1 MAAPSTPPQAPPV
14 NRRRRFRHKVR
25 TPAYASF
32 IGESKG
38 IALDLNA
45 ISDISED
52 GIAIEVSSVQET
64 GRRFDLHLDLAESS
78 DPLYTSGEVIW
89 STSGRCG
96 LRFAD
101 LPVPSLFRLRSW
113 LFLNAMTAVADS
125 QAASDRAQLVPLEE
139 SSPRP
144 NYSDTL
150 AALAAV
156 QREVESLGP
165 DLIAALQLIVSRA
178 QTLVRASGAAIALSG
193 ENHAVMVCRA
203 SSGEDAPPVGAELQI
218 GSGFSGE
225 CVRAGKPLRCDDAE
239 TDDRVDRASCRAL
252 GIRSILAAPVRVV
265 GRVIGLIE
273 VFSPQPNAFSE
284 HDAIVLQRLAD
295 AVLVAVNRAA
305 RAEDLEVQLPSP
317 AAVIPTQGSVLFA
330 SEVTARGNGTSN
342 ANDESHAENLELD
355 AERPAGIHLPQY
367 HLIILLC
374 AAGLIAGVIAGA
386 LGFILAPW
394 IQSTVAPWISAKMEA
409 HQPGPLQTV
418 LASAPTSSPAP
429 GSAAPPGSSAANNSS
444 RSVDTSTLAQLRQL
458 AEQGDPLAQNAL
470 GLRYAQGD
478 GVKLNEEEAAR
489 WFAKAAEQG
498 NIAAQS
504 KLGSLYWVG
513 RGVPASLH
521 DAYFWTVLARAGGDK
536 GSKELAKLIGDHMSR
551 AQSEQIEQDANAWL
565 QQHQASAKPAA
576 GR

>member
-32 IGESKG
+32 IGESQG

-52 GIAIEVSSVQET
+52 GIAIEVNSVQET
-64 GRRFDLHLDLAESS
+64 GHRFDLHLDLAESS
-78 DPLYTSGEVIW
+78 GPVYTSGEVIW

-101 LPVPSLFRLRSW
+101 LPAPSLFRLRSW

-178 QTLVRASGAAIALSG
+178 QTLVRASGAAIALSA

-203 SSGEDAPPVGAELQI
+203 SSGEDAPPVRAELQI

-239 TDDRVDRASCRAL
+239 TDARVDHASCRAL

-273 VFSPQPNAFSE
+273 AFSPQPNAFSE

-305 RAEDLEVQLPSP
+305 RAEDLEIQVPTP
-317 AAVIPTQGSVLFA
+317 AEVIPTQGSVLFV
-330 SEVTARGNGTSN
+330 SDDTLNEN
-342 ANDESHAENLELD
+342 AKDESDAETLKVD

-409 HQPGPLQTV
+409 HRPGQVPTV
-418 LASAPTSSPAP
+418 LASGPAAYP
-429 GSAAPPGSSAANNSS
+429 ASSAANNSS
-444 RSVDTSTLAQLRQL
+444 RSVATSTLAQLRQH

-478 GVKLNEEEAAR
+478 GIKLNEEEAAR
-489 WFAKAAEQG
+489 WFTKAAEQG

-536 GSKELAKLIGDHMSR
+536 GSKELAKLIGDHMTR
-551 AQSEQIEQDANAWL
+551 AQSEQIEQDADAWL
-565 QQHQASAKPAA
+565 QQHQTSAKPAP

>member
-1 MAAPSTPPQAPPV
+1 M
-14 NRRRRFRHKVR
+14 
-25 TPAYASF
+25 
-32 IGESKG
+32 GESKG

-52 GIAIEVSSVQET
+52 GIAIEVNSVLES
-64 GRRFDLHLDLAESS
+64 GCRFDLQLDLAESS
-78 DPLYTSGEVIW
+78 APVYTSGEVIW
-89 STSGRCG
+89 SSSERCG
-96 LRFAD
+96 LRFAE
-101 LPVPSLFRLRSW
+101 LPGSSLFRLRSW

-125 QAASDRAQLVPLEE
+125 QATSDRAQLVPLEE
-139 SSPRP
+139 AAPRP

-156 QREVESLGP
+156 QREVESLGA
-165 DLIAALQLIVSRA
+165 DLVAALQLIVSRA
-178 QTLVRASGAAIALSG
+178 QTLVRASGAAIALSA
-193 ENHAVMVCRA
+193 ENRAVMVCRA
-203 SSGEDAPPVGAELQI
+203 TSGDDAPPVGTELQI

-239 TDDRVDRASCRAL
+239 SDARVDHASCRAL
-252 GIRSILAAPVRVV
+252 GIRSILAAPVRVG

-273 VFSPQPNAFSE
+273 AFSPQPNAFSE
-284 HDAIVLQRLAD
+284 SDAVVLQRLAD

-305 RAEDLEVQLPSP
+305 RAEDLEVQAPAP
-317 AAVIPTQGSVLFA
+317 AAVIPTQGSVLFT
-330 SEVTARGNGTSN
+330 SEVTKGN
-342 ANDESHAENLELD
+342 AKDENSAENLKLD
-355 AERPAGIHLPQY
+355 TERPAGIHLPQY

-374 AAGLIAGVIAGA
+374 AAGLIAGA

-394 IQSTVAPWISAKMEA
+394 IQSSVAPWVRAKMQA
-409 HQPGPLQTV
+409 HQPGPMQTV
-418 LASAPTSSPAP
+418 LASGPA
-429 GSAAPPGSSAANNSS
+429 SAQAWSAANNSS

-478 GVKLNEEEAAR
+478 GVKLDEQEAAR
-489 WFAKAAEQG
+489 WFTKAAEQG
-498 NIAAQS
+498 NVAAQS
-504 KLGSLYWVG
+504 KLGSLYWAG

-536 GSKELAKLIGDHMSR
+536 GSKELAKLIGDHMTR
-551 AQSEQIEQDANAWL
+551 AQSEQIEQDANTWL
-565 QQHQASAKPAA
+565 QQHQISAKPFA

>member
-1 MAAPSTPPQAPPV
+1 MAATTTPPQAVPV

-52 GIAIEVSSVQET
+52 GIAIEVNSVQET

-78 DPLYTSGEVIW
+78 GPVYTSGEVIW
-89 STSGRCG
+89 SSSGRCG
-96 LRFAD
+96 LRFAE
-101 LPVPSLFRLRSW
+101 LPAPSLFRLRSW
-113 LFLNAMTAVADS
+113 LFLNAMTAVADHQS
-125 QAASDRAQLVPLEE
+125 TSDRAQLVPLEE
-139 SSPRP
+139 SAPRP

-165 DLIAALQLIVSRA
+165 DLVAALQLIVSRA
-178 QTLVRASGAAIALSG
+178 QTLVRASGAAIALSA
-193 ENHAVMVCRA
+193 ENRAVMVCRA
-203 SSGEDAPPVGAELQI
+203 SSGDDAPPVGAELQI

-239 TDDRVDRASCRAL
+239 TDARVDHASCRAL
-252 GIRSILAAPVRVV
+252 GIRSILAAPVRVG
-265 GRVIGLIE
+265 GRVVGLIE
-273 VFSPQPNAFSE
+273 AFSPQPNAFSE
-284 HDAIVLQRLAD
+284 SDAVVLQRLAD

-305 RAEDLEVQLPSP
+305 RAEDLEVQVPTP
-317 AAVIPTQGSVLFA
+317 AAVIPTKGSVLFT
-330 SEVTARGNGTSN
+330 SEATPKGN
-342 ANDESHAENLELD
+342 AKDENNAENLKLD
-355 AERPAGIHLPQY
+355 TERPAGIHLPQY

-374 AAGLIAGVIAGA
+374 AAGLIAGVLAGA

-394 IQSTVAPWISAKMEA
+394 IQSTVTPWISAKMQA

-418 LASAPTSSPAP
+418 LASAPTSSPAAV
-429 GSAAPPGSSAANNSS
+429 SAAGPRSTAANNSS

-478 GVKLNEEEAAR
+478 GVKLNEEEAAS

-498 NIAAQS
+498 NVAAQS

-536 GSKELAKLIGDHMSR
+536 GSKELAKLIGDHMTR
-551 AQSEQIEQDANAWL
+551 AQSEQIEQDANTWL
-565 QQHQASAKPAA
+565 QQRQASAKPAP

>member
-1 MAAPSTPPQAPPV
+1 MAATTTPPQAVPV

-52 GIAIEVSSVQET
+52 GVAIEVNSVQET
-64 GRRFDLHLDLAESS
+64 GHRFELHLDLAESS
-78 DPLYTSGEVIW
+78 GPVHTSGEVIW
-89 STSGRCG
+89 SSSVRCG
-96 LRFAD
+96 LRFAE
-101 LPVPSLFRLRSW
+101 LPAPSLFRLRSW
-113 LFLNAMTAVADS
+113 LFLNAMTAVADHQS
-125 QAASDRAQLVPLEE
+125 TTDRAQLVPLEE
-139 SSPRP
+139 SAPRP

-165 DLIAALQLIVSRA
+165 DLVAALQLIVSRA
-178 QTLVRASGAAIALSG
+178 QTLVRASGAAIALSA
-193 ENHAVMVCRA
+193 ENRSVMVCRA
-203 SSGEDAPPVGAELQI
+203 SSGDDAPPVGAELQI

-225 CVRAGKPLRCDDAE
+225 CVRAGKLLRCDDAE
-239 TDDRVDRASCRAL
+239 SDARVDRASCRAL
-252 GIRSILAAPVRVV
+252 GIRSILAAPVHV
-265 GRVIGLIE
+265 GDRVIGLIE
-273 VFSPQPNAFSE
+273 AFSPQPNAFSE
-284 HDAIVLQRLAD
+284 SDAVVLQRLAD

-305 RAEDLEVQLPSP
+305 HAEDLEVQAPAP
-317 AAVIPTQGSVLFA
+317 AAAIPTQGSVLFT
-330 SEVTARGNGTSN
+330 SEPPAKGN
-342 ANDESHAENLELD
+342 AKDENNAENLKLD
-355 AERPAGIHLPQY
+355 TERPAGIHLPQY

-374 AAGLIAGVIAGA
+374 AAGLIAGVLAGA
-386 LGFILAPW
+386 LGFIMAPW
-394 IQSTVAPWISAKMEA
+394 IQSTVAPWVRAKMQA

-418 LASAPTSSPAP
+418 LASAPTSSPAAVPAAGP
-429 GSAAPPGSSAANNSS
+429 GRTAANNSS
-444 RSVDTSTLAQLRQL
+444 SSIDTSTLAQLRQL

-489 WFAKAAEQG
+489 WFTKAAEQG
-498 NIAAQS
+498 DVAAQS

-536 GSKELAKLIGDHMSR
+536 GSKELAKLIGDHMTR
-551 AQSEQIEQDANAWL
+551 AQSEQIEQDANTWL

>member
-1 MAAPSTPPQAPPV
+1 MAATTTPPQAPPV

-52 GIAIEVSSVQET
+52 GIAIEVNSVQET
-64 GRRFDLHLDLAESS
+64 GRRFELHLDLAESS
-78 DPLYTSGEVIW
+78 GPVYTSGEVIW
-89 STSGRCG
+89 SSSGRCG
-96 LRFAD
+96 LRFAE
-101 LPVPSLFRLRSW
+101 LPAPSLFRLRSW
-113 LFLNAMTAVADS
+113 LFLNAMTAAADHM
-125 QAASDRAQLVPLEE
+125 ATSDRAQLVPLEE
-139 SSPRP
+139 AAPRP

-165 DLIAALQLIVSRA
+165 DLVAALQLIVSRA
-178 QTLVRASGAAIALSG
+178 QTLVRASGAAIALSA
-193 ENHAVMVCRA
+193 ENRAVMVCRA
-203 SSGEDAPPVGAELQI
+203 SCGEDAPPVGAELQI

-225 CVRAGKPLRCDDAE
+225 CVRAGKSLRCDDAE
-239 TDDRVDRASCRAL
+239 TDARVDHASCRTL

-273 VFSPQPNAFSE
+273 AFSPQPNAFSE
-284 HDAIVLQRLAD
+284 SDAVVLQRLAD
-295 AVLVAVNRAA
+295 SVLVAVNRAA
-305 RAEDLEVQLPSP
+305 RAEDLEVQVPTP
-317 AAVIPTQGSVLFA
+317 PPVIPTQGSVLFT
-330 SEVTARGNGTSN
+330 SEATAKGNTK
-342 ANDESHAENLELD
+342 DENSAENLKLD
-355 AERPAGIHLPQY
+355 TERPAGIHLPQY

-374 AAGLIAGVIAGA
+374 AAGLIAGVLAGA

-394 IQSTVAPWISAKMEA
+394 IQSTVAPWISAKMQA
-409 HQPGPLQTV
+409 HQPGQVQTV
-418 LASAPTSSPAP
+418 LASAPASGPDSNPAAVP
-429 GSAAPPGSSAANNSS
+429 VSSAANNSS
-444 RSVDTSTLAQLRQL
+444 RSVDTSTLTQLRQL

-478 GVKLNEEEAAR
+478 GVKLDEQEAAR
-489 WFAKAAEQG
+489 WFTKAAEQG
-498 NIAAQS
+498 NVAAQS
-504 KLGSLYWVG
+504 KLGSLYWAG

-536 GSKELAKLIGDHMSR
+536 GSKELAKLIGDHMTRS
-551 AQSEQIEQDANAWL
+551 QSEQIEQDANTWL

>member
-1 MAAPSTPPQAPPV
+1 MAATTTPPQAVPV

-52 GIAIEVSSVQET
+52 GIAIEVNSVQEA

-78 DPLYTSGEVIW
+78 GPVYTSGEVIW
-89 STSGRCG
+89 SSSGRCG
-96 LRFAD
+96 LRFAE
-101 LPVPSLFRLRSW
+101 LPAPSLFRLRSW

-125 QAASDRAQLVPLEE
+125 QATSDRAQLVPLEE

-165 DLIAALQLIVSRA
+165 DLVAALQLIVSRA
-178 QTLVRASGAAIALSG
+178 QTLVRASGAAIALSA
-193 ENHAVMVCRA
+193 ENRSVMVCRA
-203 SSGEDAPPVGAELQI
+203 SSGDDAPPVGAELQI

-239 TDDRVDRASCRAL
+239 TDARVDRASCRAL
-252 GIRSILAAPVRVV
+252 GIRSILAAPVRV
-265 GRVIGLIE
+265 GDRVIGLIE
-273 VFSPQPNAFSE
+273 AFSPQPNAFSE
-284 HDAIVLQRLAD
+284 SDAVVLQRLAD
-295 AVLVAVNRAA
+295 AVLLAVNRAA
-305 RAEDLEVQLPSP
+305 RAEDLEVQVPTP

-330 SEVTARGNGTSN
+330 SEAAKNN
-342 ANDESHAENLELD
+342 AKDENHAENLNRD
-355 AERPAGIHLPQY
+355 TERPAGIHLPRY
-367 HLIILLC
+367 LLIILIC

-386 LGFILAPW
+386 VGFITAPLIQSTLAPW
-394 IQSTVAPWISAKMEA
+394 VRAKMQA
-409 HQPGPLQTV
+409 HQPGQVQTV
-418 LASAPTSSPAP
+418 LASAPGP
-429 GSAAPPGSSAANNSS
+429 GSNPVVVPASSAANTSSNSI
-444 RSVDTSTLAQLRQL
+444 DTSTLAQLQQL

-478 GVKLNEEEAAR
+478 GVKLDEAEAAR

-498 NIAAQS
+498 DVAAQS

-521 DAYFWTVLARAGGDK
+521 DAYFWTILARAGGDK
-536 GSKELAKLIGDHMSR
+536 GSKELAKLIGDHMTR

-565 QQHQASAKPAA
+565 QQHQIPSKPAA

>member
-1 MAAPSTPPQAPPV
+1 MAATTTPPQAVPV

-52 GIAIEVSSVQET
+52 GIAIEVNSVQET
-64 GRRFDLHLDLAESS
+64 GHRFNLHLDLAESS
-78 DPLYTSGEVIW
+78 GPVYTSGEVVW
-89 STSGRCG
+89 STAGRCG
-96 LRFAD
+96 LRFAE
-101 LPVPSLFRLRSW
+101 LPAPSLFRLRSW

-125 QAASDRAQLVPLEE
+125 QATSDRAQLVPLEE
-139 SSPRP
+139 AAPRP

-165 DLIAALQLIVSRA
+165 DLVAALQLIVSRA
-178 QTLVRASGAAIALSG
+178 QTLVRASGAAIALSA
-193 ENHAVMVCRA
+193 ENRAVMVCRA

-239 TDDRVDRASCRAL
+239 TDARVDHASCRAL
-252 GIRSILAAPVRVV
+252 GIRSILASPVRV
-265 GRVIGLIE
+265 GDRVIGLIE
-273 VFSPQPNAFSE
+273 AFSPEPNAFSE
-284 HDAIVLQRLAD
+284 SDTVVLQRLAD
-295 AVLVAVNRAA
+295 AVPVAVNRAA
-305 RAEDLEVQLPSP
+305 RAEDLEVQVPTP

-330 SEVTARGNGTSN
+330 SEVTKDN
-342 ANDESHAENLELD
+342 ALDENSPENLKLD
-355 AERPAGIHLPQY
+355 TERPAGIHLPQY

-374 AAGLIAGVIAGA
+374 AAGLIAGVLAAA

-394 IQSTVAPWISAKMEA
+394 IQSTVAPWVRAKMQA
-409 HQPGPLQTV
+409 NQPGQVQTV
-418 LASAPTSSPAP
+418 LASAPVSSPA
-429 GSAAPPGSSAANNSS
+429 SNAANTSPNSI
-444 RSVDTSTLAQLRQL
+444 DTSTLAQLRQL

-478 GVKLNEEEAAR
+478 GVKLDEEEAAR
-489 WFAKAAEQG
+489 WFTKAAEQG
-498 NIAAQS
+498 DVAAQS

-521 DAYFWTVLARAGGDK
+521 DAYFWTILARAGGDK
-536 GSKELAKLIGDHMSR
+536 GSKELAKLIGDHMTR
-551 AQSEQIEQDANAWL
+551 AQSEQIEQDANTWL
-565 QQHQASAKPAA
+565 QQHQASAKPTP

>member
-1 MAAPSTPPQAPPV
+1 MAATTTPPQAVPV

-52 GIAIEVSSVQET
+52 GIAIEVNSVQET

-78 DPLYTSGEVIW
+78 GPVYTSGEVIW
-89 STSGRCG
+89 SSSGRCG
-96 LRFAD
+96 LRFAE
-101 LPVPSLFRLRSW
+101 LPAPSLFRLRSW
-113 LFLNAMTAVADS
+113 LFLNAMTAVADHQS
-125 QAASDRAQLVPLEE
+125 TSDRAQLVPLEE
-139 SSPRP
+139 AAPRP

-165 DLIAALQLIVSRA
+165 DLVAALQLIVSRA
-178 QTLVRASGAAIALSG
+178 QTLVRASGAAIALSA
-193 ENHAVMVCRA
+193 ENRAVMVCRA

-239 TDDRVDRASCRAL
+239 TDARVDHASCRAL

-273 VFSPQPNAFSE
+273 AFSPQPNAFSE
-284 HDAIVLQRLAD
+284 SDAVVLQRLAD
-295 AVLVAVNRAA
+295 SVLVAVNRAA
-305 RAEDLEVQLPSP
+305 RAEDLEVQVP
-317 AAVIPTQGSVLFA
+317 APPTVIPTQGSVLFA
-330 SEVTARGNGTSN
+330 SEVPKDN
-342 ANDESHAENLELD
+342 AKDENSPENLKLD
-355 AERPAGIHLPQY
+355 TEHPAGIHLPQY

-374 AAGLIAGVIAGA
+374 AAGLIAGVVAGA
-386 LGFILAPW
+386 VGFIMAPW
-394 IQSTVAPWISAKMEA
+394 IQSTLAPWVREKMQA
-409 HQPGPLQTV
+409 HQPGQVQTV
-418 LASAPTSSPAP
+418 LASAPASGPASNP
-429 GSAAPPGSSAANNSS
+429 AAVSMSSAANNSS

-489 WFAKAAEQG
+489 WFTKAAEQG
-498 NIAAQS
+498 DVAAQS

-521 DAYFWTVLARAGGDK
+521 DAYFWTILARAGGDK
-536 GSKELAKLIGDHMSR
+536 GSKELAKLIGDHMTR
-551 AQSEQIEQDANAWL
+551 AQSEQIEQDANTWL
-565 QQHQASAKPAA
+565 QQRQTSAKPAA

>member
-1 MAAPSTPPQAPPV
+1 MAATTTPPQAVPV

-38 IALDLNA
+38 VALDLNA

-52 GIAIEVSSVQET
+52 GIAIEVNSVQEP

-78 DPLYTSGEVIW
+78 GPVYTSGEVIW
-89 STSGRCG
+89 SSSGRCG
-96 LRFAD
+96 LRFAE
-101 LPVPSLFRLRSW
+101 LPGPSLFRLRSW

-125 QAASDRAQLVPLEE
+125 QATSDRAQLVPLEE
-139 SSPRP
+139 AAPRP

-165 DLIAALQLIVSRA
+165 DLVAALQLIVSRA
-178 QTLVRASGAAIALSG
+178 QTLIRASGAAIALSA
-193 ENHAVMVCRA
+193 ENRAVMVCRA
-203 SSGEDAPPVGAELQI
+203 TSGDDAPPVNAELQI

-239 TDDRVDRASCRAL
+239 SDTRVDHASCRAL
-252 GIRSILAAPVRVV
+252 GIRSILAAPVRVG

-273 VFSPQPNAFSE
+273 AFSPQPNAFSE
-284 HDAIVLQRLAD
+284 SDAVVLQRLAD

-305 RAEDLEVQLPSP
+305 RAEDLEVQAPAP
-317 AAVIPTQGSVLFA
+317 AAVIPTQGSVLFI
-330 SEVTARGNGTSN
+330 SEVTKGN
-342 ANDESHAENLELD
+342 AKDENVAENLKLD
-355 AERPAGIHLPQY
+355 SERPAGIHLPQY

-374 AAGLIAGVIAGA
+374 AAGLIAGVVAGSV
-386 LGFILAPW
+386 GFIMAPL
-394 IQSTVAPWISAKMEA
+394 IQSSVAPWVRAKMQA
-409 HQPGPLQTV
+409 HQPGQMQTV
-418 LASAPTSSPAP
+418 LASGPA
-429 GSAAPPGSSAANNSS
+429 SAQAWSAANSSS

-478 GVKLNEEEAAR
+478 GVKLDEQEAAR
-489 WFAKAAEQG
+489 WFTKAAEQG
-498 NIAAQS
+498 SVAAQS
-504 KLGSLYWVG
+504 KLGSLYWAG

-536 GSKELAKLIGDHMSR
+536 GSNELAKLIGDHMTR
-551 AQSEQIEQDANAWL
+551 AQSEQIEQEANTWL
-565 QQHQASAKPAA
+565 QQHQISAKPYP

>member
-1 MAAPSTPPQAPPV
+1 MAATTTPPQAVPV

-52 GIAIEVSSVQET
+52 GIAIEVNSVQEP

-78 DPLYTSGEVIW
+78 GPVYTSGEVIW
-89 STSGRCG
+89 STAGRCG
-96 LRFAD
+96 LRFAE
-101 LPVPSLFRLRSW
+101 LPAPSLFRLRSW

-125 QAASDRAQLVPLEE
+125 QATSDRAQLVPLEE
-139 SSPRP
+139 AAPRP

-156 QREVESLGP
+156 QREVESLGA
-165 DLIAALQLIVSRA
+165 DLVAALQLIVSRA
-178 QTLVRASGAAIALSG
+178 QTLVRASGAAIALSA
-193 ENHAVMVCRA
+193 ENRTVMVCRA
-203 SSGEDAPPVGAELQI
+203 TSGDDAPPVGAELQV

-225 CVRAGKPLRCDDAE
+225 CVRAGKSLRCDDAE
-239 TDDRVDRASCRAL
+239 SDARVDHASCRAL
-252 GIRSILAAPVRVV
+252 GIRSILAAPVRV
-265 GRVIGLIE
+265 GGSRVIGLIE
-273 VFSPQPNAFSE
+273 AFSPQPNAFSE
-284 HDAIVLQRLAD
+284 SDAVVLQRLAD

-305 RAEDLEVQLPSP
+305 RAEDLEVQSPAP
-317 AAVIPTQGSVLFA
+317 AAVIPTQGSVLFT
-330 SEVTARGNGTSN
+330 SEVTKGN
-342 ANDESHAENLELD
+342 AKDESSAENLKLD
-355 AERPAGIHLPQY
+355 AEHPAGIHLPQSL
-367 HLIILLC
+367 LIILIC
-374 AAGLIAGVIAGA
+374 AAGLIAGVVAGFA
-386 LGFILAPW
+386 GFILAPW
-394 IQSTVAPWISAKMEA
+394 IQSSAAPWVRTKMQA
-409 HQPGPLQTV
+409 HQPGQVQTV
-418 LASAPTSSPAP
+418 LASAPAAIPAAVP
-429 GSAAPPGSSAANNSS
+429 VSSAANNSS

-478 GVKLNEEEAAR
+478 GVKLDEREAAR
-489 WFAKAAEQG
+489 WFTQAAEQG
-498 NIAAQS
+498 NVAAQS
-504 KLGSLYWVG
+504 KLGSLYWAG

-536 GSKELAKLIGDHMSR
+536 GSKELAKLIGDHMTR
-551 AQSEQIEQDANAWL
+551 AQSEQIEQDANTWL

>member
-52 GIAIEVSSVQET
+52 GIAIEVNSVQET

-78 DPLYTSGEVIW
+78 GPVYTSGEVIW

-101 LPVPSLFRLRSW
+101 LPAPSLFRLRSW

-165 DLIAALQLIVSRA
+165 DLVAALQLIVSRA
-178 QTLVRASGAAIALSG
+178 QTLVRASGAAIALSA
-193 ENHAVMVCRA
+193 ENPAVMVCRA

-225 CVRAGKPLRCDDAE
+225 CVRAGKSLRCDDAE
-239 TDDRVDRASCRAL
+239 TDDRVDHASCRAL

-273 VFSPQPNAFSE
+273 AFSPQPNAFSE

-305 RAEDLEVQLPSP
+305 RAEDLEVEVPTP
-317 AAVIPTQGSVLFA
+317 AAVIPTQGSVLFV
-330 SEVTARGNGTSN
+330 SEAPPKDDADESN
-342 ANDESHAENLELD
+342 AETLNLD

-409 HQPGPLQTV
+409 HQPGQVPTV
-418 LASAPTSSPAP
+418 LASGPAARPAAGP
-429 GSAAPPGSSAANNSS
+429 GTTATNNSS
-444 RSVDTSTLAQLRQL
+444 RSVDTSTLAQLQQL

-498 NIAAQS
+498 NVAAQS
-504 KLGSLYWVG
+504 KLGSLYWAG

-536 GSKELAKLIGDHMSR
+536 GSKELAKLIGDHMTR
-551 AQSEQIEQDANAWL
+551 AQSEEIEQDANTWL
-565 QQHQASAKPAA
+565 QQHQTSAKPAP

>member
-1 MAAPSTPPQAPPV
+1 MAATNTPPHAVPV

-32 IGESKG
+32 VGESKG

-52 GIAIEVSSVQET
+52 GIAIEVSSVQEP
-64 GRRFDLHLDLAESS
+64 GCRFDLHLDLAESS
-78 DPLYTSGEVIW
+78 GPVYTSGEVIW
-89 STSGRCG
+89 SSSGRCG
-96 LRFAD
+96 LRFAE
-101 LPVPSLFRLRSW
+101 LPGPSLFRLRSW

-156 QREVESLGP
+156 QREVESLGA

-305 RAEDLEVQLPSP
+305 RAEDLEVQVPTP
-317 AAVIPTQGSVLFA
+317 AEVIPTQGGVLFA
-330 SEVTARGNGTSN
+330 SEAPPKDDAKAESN
-342 ANDESHAENLELD
+342 AETLKLD

-394 IQSTVAPWISAKMEA
+394 I
-409 HQPGPLQTV
+409 
-418 LASAPTSSPAP
+418 
-429 GSAAPPGSSAANNSS
+429 
-444 RSVDTSTLAQLRQL
+444 
-458 AEQGDPLAQNAL
+458 
-470 GLRYAQGD
+470 
-478 GVKLNEEEAAR
+478 
-489 WFAKAAEQG
+489 
-498 NIAAQS
+498 
-504 KLGSLYWVG
+504 
-513 RGVPASLH
+513 
-521 DAYFWTVLARAGGDK
+521 
-536 GSKELAKLIGDHMSR
+536 
-551 AQSEQIEQDANAWL
+551 
-565 QQHQASAKPAA
+565 
-576 GR
+576 

>member
-52 GIAIEVSSVQET
+52 GIAIEVNSVQET

-78 DPLYTSGEVIW
+78 GPVYTSGEVIW

-101 LPVPSLFRLRSW
+101 LPAPSLFRLRSW

-165 DLIAALQLIVSRA
+165 DLVAALQLIVSRA
-178 QTLVRASGAAIALSG
+178 QTLVRASGAAIALG
-193 ENHAVMVCRA
+193 AENHAVMVCRA

-225 CVRAGKPLRCDDAE
+225 CVRAGKSLRCDDAE
-239 TDDRVDRASCRAL
+239 TDDRVDHASCRAL

-273 VFSPQPNAFSE
+273 AFSPDPNAFSE

-305 RAEDLEVQLPSP
+305 RAEDLEVQVP
-317 AAVIPTQGSVLFA
+317 APVAVIPTQGSVLFT
-330 SEVTARGNGTSN
+330 SEDTPNGN
-342 ANDESHAENLELD
+342 AKDESHAETLKLD

-409 HQPGPLQTV
+409 HQPGPVPTV
-418 LASAPTSSPAP
+418 LASGP
-429 GSAAPPGSSAANNSS
+429 GADSAARPAAGPGTTATNNSS
-444 RSVDTSTLAQLRQL
+444 RSVDTSTLAQLQQL

-498 NIAAQS
+498 NVAAQS
-504 KLGSLYWVG
+504 KLGSLYWAG

-551 AQSEQIEQDANAWL
+551 AQSEQIEQDANTWL
-565 QQHQASAKPAA
+565 QQHQTSAKPAP

>member
-1 MAAPSTPPQAPPV
+1 MAAPTTPPQAVPV

-32 IGESKG
+32 IGESEG

-52 GIAIEVSSVQET
+52 GIAIEVNSAQET

-78 DPLYTSGEVIW
+78 GPVYTTGEVIW
-89 STSGRCG
+89 SSSGRCG
-96 LRFAD
+96 VRFAE
-101 LPVPSLFRLRSW
+101 LPASSLFRLRSW

-125 QAASDRAQLVPLEE
+125 QAISDRAQLVPLEE
-139 SSPRP
+139 AAPRP

-165 DLIAALQLIVSRA
+165 DLVAALQLIVSRA
-178 QTLVRASGAAIALSG
+178 QTLVRASGAAIALSA
-193 ENHAVMVCRA
+193 ENRAVMVCRA
-203 SSGEDAPPVGAELQI
+203 SSGDDAPPVGAELQI

-239 TDDRVDRASCRAL
+239 SDARVDHASCRAL
-252 GIRSILAAPVRVV
+252 GIRSLLAAPVRV
-265 GRVIGLIE
+265 GDRVIGLIE
-273 VFSPQPNAFSE
+273 AFSPQPNAFSE
-284 HDAIVLQRLAD
+284 HDVVVLQRLAD

-305 RAEDLEVQLPSP
+305 RAEDLEVQAP
-317 AAVIPTQGSVLFA
+317 APAVVIPTQGSVLFT
-330 SEVTARGNGTSN
+330 SEATPKGN
-342 ANDESHAENLELD
+342 AKDENGAENFKLD
-355 AERPAGIHLPQY
+355 TERPAGIHLPQY

-374 AAGLIAGVIAGA
+374 AAGLIAGVLAGA

-394 IQSTVAPWISAKMEA
+394 IQSTVAPWISAKMQA

-418 LASAPTSSPAP
+418 LASAPTSS
-429 GSAAPPGSSAANNSS
+429 AATGPRSTAANNSS
-444 RSVDTSTLAQLRQL
+444 RLVDTSTLAQLQQL

-498 NIAAQS
+498 NVAAQS

-536 GSKELAKLIGDHMSR
+536 GSKELAKLIGDHMTR
-551 AQSEQIEQDANAWL
+551 AQSEQIEQDANTWL
-565 QQHQASAKPAA
+565 QQHQASAKPAP
-576 GR
+576 GH

>member
-52 GIAIEVSSVQET
+52 GIAIEVNSVQET

-78 DPLYTSGEVIW
+78 GPVYTSGEVIW

-101 LPVPSLFRLRSW
+101 LPAPSLFRLRSW

-125 QAASDRAQLVPLEE
+125 QATSDRAQLVSLEE

-156 QREVESLGP
+156 QREVEALGP
-165 DLIAALQLIVSRA
+165 DLVAALQLIVSRA
-178 QTLVRASGAAIALSG
+178 QTLVRASGAAIALSA
-193 ENHAVMVCRA
+193 ENRAVMVCRA

-225 CVRAGKPLRCDDAE
+225 CVRAGKSLRCDDAE
-239 TDDRVDRASCRAL
+239 SDARVDHASCRAL

-265 GRVIGLIE
+265 DRVIGLIE
-273 VFSPQPNAFSE
+273 AFSPRPNAFSE
-284 HDAIVLQRLAD
+284 SDGVVLQRLAD

-305 RAEDLEVQLPSP
+305 QAEDLEVQAP
-317 AAVIPTQGSVLFA
+317 APVTPIPTQGSVLFA
-330 SEVTARGNGTSN
+330 SEDSAQAVARNRDN
-342 ANDESHAENLELD
+342 ADTEKPD
-355 AERPAGIHLPQY
+355 TERPAGIHLPGY
-367 HLIILLC
+367 LLIVLIC

-386 LGFILAPW
+386 LGFIMAPL
-394 IQSTVAPWISAKMEA
+394 IRSTVAPWVRAKVQA
-409 HQPGPLQTV
+409 HQPAPVPTV
-418 LASAPTSSPAP
+418 LASAP
-429 GSAAPPGSSAANNSS
+429 AANAAKTFSTT
-444 RSVDTSTLAQLRQL
+444 VDTATLAQLRQL

-478 GVKLNEEEAAR
+478 GVKLDEEEAAR
-489 WFAKAAEQG
+489 WFARAAEQG
-498 NIAAQS
+498 NVAAQS

-536 GSKELAKLIGDHMSR
+536 GSKELAKLIGDHMTR
-551 AQSEQIEQDANAWL
+551 AQSEQIEQDANTWL
-565 QQHQASAKPAA
+565 QQHQASAKPAP

>member
-1 MAAPSTPPQAPPV
+1 MAATTTPPQAVPV

-52 GIAIEVSSVQET
+52 GIAIEVNSVQET
-64 GRRFDLHLDLAESS
+64 GRRFELHLDLAESS
-78 DPLYTSGEVIW
+78 GPVYTSGEVIW
-89 STSGRCG
+89 SSSGRCG
-96 LRFAD
+96 LRFAE
-101 LPVPSLFRLRSW
+101 LPAPSLFRLRSW

-125 QAASDRAQLVPLEE
+125 QATSDRAQLVPLEE
-139 SSPRP
+139 AAPRP

-165 DLIAALQLIVSRA
+165 DLVAALQLIVSRA
-178 QTLVRASGAAIALSG
+178 QTLVRASGAAIALSA
-193 ENHAVMVCRA
+193 ENRAVMVCRA
-203 SSGEDAPPVGAELQI
+203 SSGEDAPPVGVELQI

-239 TDDRVDRASCRAL
+239 TDARVDHASCRAL

-273 VFSPQPNAFSE
+273 AFSPQPSTFSE
-284 HDAIVLQRLAD
+284 SDAVVLQRLAD

-305 RAEDLEVQLPSP
+305 RAEDLEVQAPTP
-317 AAVIPTQGSVLFA
+317 PAVIPTQGSVLFA
-330 SEVTARGNGTSN
+330 SEVAKDN
-342 ANDESHAENLELD
+342 AKDENRAENLKLD
-355 AERPAGIHLPQY
+355 TERPAGIHLPQY

-374 AAGLIAGVIAGA
+374 AAGLIAGVLAGA

-394 IQSTVAPWISAKMEA
+394 IQSTVAPWISAKMQA
-409 HQPGPLQTV
+409 HQPGQVQTV
-418 LASAPTSSPAP
+418 LASAPASDPDSNPAAVP
-429 GSAAPPGSSAANNSS
+429 VSSAANNSS

-478 GVKLNEEEAAR
+478 GVKLDEEEAAH
-489 WFAKAAEQG
+489 WFTKAAEQG
-498 NIAAQS
+498 NVAAQS

-521 DAYFWTVLARAGGDK
+521 DAYFWTILARAGGDK
-536 GSKELAKLIGDHMSR
+536 GSKELAKLIGDHMTR
-551 AQSEQIEQDANAWL
+551 AQSEQIEQDANSWL
-565 QQHQASAKPAA
+565 QQHQVSAKPAP

>member
-1 MAAPSTPPQAPPV
+1 MAAPTTPPQAVPV

-52 GIAIEVSSVQET
+52 GIAIEVNSVQEA
-64 GRRFDLHLDLAESS
+64 GRRFELHLDLAESS
-78 DPLYTSGEVIW
+78 GPVYTSGEVIW
-89 STSGRCG
+89 SSSGRCG
-96 LRFAD
+96 LRFAE
-101 LPVPSLFRLRSW
+101 LPAPSLFRLRSW
-113 LFLNAMTAVADS
+113 LFLNAMTAVADHQS
-125 QAASDRAQLVPLEE
+125 TSDRAQLVPLEE

-165 DLIAALQLIVSRA
+165 DLVAALQLIVSRA
-178 QTLVRASGAAIALSG
+178 QTLVRATGAAIALSA
-193 ENHAVMVCRA
+193 ENRAVMVCRA
-203 SSGEDAPPVGAELQI
+203 SSGEDAPPVGTELQI

-225 CVRAGKPLRCDDAE
+225 CVRTGKSLRCDDAE
-239 TDDRVDRASCRAL
+239 ADARVDHASCRAL
-252 GIRSILAAPVRVV
+252 GIRSILAAPVRVGG

-273 VFSPQPNAFSE
+273 AFSPQPNTFSE
-284 HDAIVLQRLAD
+284 SDTVVLQRLAD
-295 AVLVAVNRAA
+295 AVLIAVNRAA
-305 RAEDLEVQLPSP
+305 RAEDLEVQAPAP
-317 AAVIPTQGSVLFA
+317 AAVIPTQGSVLFTPEA
-330 SEVTARGNGTSN
+330 TANGN
-342 ANDESHAENLELD
+342 ANDQDSAESLKLD
-355 AERPAGIHLPQY
+355 TERPAGIHLPQY

-374 AAGLIAGVIAGA
+374 YAGLIAGVIAGA
-386 LGFILAPW
+386 LGFIMAPW
-394 IQSTVAPWISAKMEA
+394 IQSTVAPWVRAKVQA
-409 HQPGPLQTV
+409 HQPGQVQTV
-418 LASAPTSSPAP
+418 LASAPASRPDANT
-429 GSAAPPGSSAANNSS
+429 AAVPVSSAANNSS

-489 WFAKAAEQG
+489 WFTKAAEQG
-498 NIAAQS
+498 DVAAQS

-536 GSKELAKLIGDHMSR
+536 GSKELAKLIGDHMTR
-551 AQSEQIEQDANAWL
+551 AQSEQIEQDANTWL
-565 QQHQASAKPAA
+565 QQHQASGKPAA

>member
-1 MAAPSTPPQAPPV
+1 MAATTTPPQAVPV

-52 GIAIEVSSVQET
+52 GIAIEVNSVQET
-64 GRRFDLHLDLAESS
+64 GRHFELHLDLAESS
-78 DPLYTSGEVIW
+78 GPIYTSGEVIW
-89 STSGRCG
+89 SNTGRTG
-96 LRFAD
+96 LRFAE
-101 LPVPSLFRLRSW
+101 LPAPSLFRLRSW

-125 QAASDRAQLVPLEE
+125 QATSDRAQLVPLEE
-139 SSPRP
+139 AAPRP

-156 QREVESLGP
+156 QREVDSLGP
-165 DLIAALQLIVSRA
+165 DLVAGLQLIVSRA
-178 QTLVRASGAAIALSG
+178 QTLVRASGAAIALSA
-193 ENHAVMVCRA
+193 ENRAVMVCRA

-239 TDDRVDRASCRAL
+239 TDARVDHASCRAL
-252 GIRSILAAPVRVV
+252 GIRSILAAPVRV
-265 GRVIGLIE
+265 GDRVIGLVE
-273 VFSPQPNAFSE
+273 AFSPQPNTFSE
-284 HDAIVLQRLAD
+284 SDTVVLQRLGD

-305 RAEDLEVQLPSP
+305 RAEDLEVQAPAP
-317 AAVIPTQGSVLFA
+317 AAVIPTQGNVLFTPEATAKA
-330 SEVTARGNGTSN
+330 STS
-342 ANDESHAENLELD
+342 DENTAENLKLD
-355 AERPAGIHLPQY
+355 TERPAGIHLPQY

-386 LGFILAPW
+386 VGFIMAPW
-394 IQSTVAPWISAKMEA
+394 IQSTVAPWISAKMQA
-409 HQPGPLQTV
+409 HQPGQVQTV
-418 LASAPTSSPAP
+418 LASAPASGPDSNPAAV
-429 GSAAPPGSSAANNSS
+429 SVSSAANNSS
-444 RSVDTSTLAQLRQL
+444 RPVDTSTLAQLRQL
-458 AEQGDPLAQNAL
+458 ADQGDPLAQNAL

-478 GVKLNEEEAAR
+478 GVKLNEVEAAR
-489 WFAKAAEQG
+489 WFTKAAEQG
-498 NIAAQS
+498 DVAAQS

-536 GSKELAKLIGDHMSR
+536 GSKELANIIGDHMTR
-551 AQSEQIEQDANAWL
+551 AQSEQIEQDANTWL

>member
-1 MAAPSTPPQAPPV
+1 MAATTTPLQAVPV

-32 IGESKG
+32 VGESKG

-52 GIAIEVSSVQET
+52 GIAIEINSVQET
-64 GRRFDLHLDLAESS
+64 GRRFELQLDLAESS
-78 DPLYTSGEVIW
+78 GPVYTSGEVIW
-89 STSGRCG
+89 STAGRCG
-96 LRFAD
+96 LRFAE
-101 LPVPSLFRLRSW
+101 LPAPSLFRLRSW
-113 LFLNAMTAVADS
+113 LFLNAMTAAADHQS
-125 QAASDRAQLVPLEE
+125 ASDRAQLVPLEE

-156 QREVESLGP
+156 QREVESLGS
-165 DLIAALQLIVSRA
+165 DLVAALQLIVSRA
-178 QTLVRASGAAIALSG
+178 QTLVRASGAAIALSA
-193 ENHAVMVCRA
+193 ENRAVMVCRA

-225 CVRAGKPLRCDDAE
+225 CVRAGKPLRCDDAD
-239 TDDRVDRASCRAL
+239 TDARVDRASCRAL
-252 GIRSILAAPVRVV
+252 GIRSILAAPVRV
-265 GRVIGLIE
+265 GDRVIGLIE
-273 VFSPQPNAFSE
+273 SFSPQPNAFSE
-284 HDAIVLQRLAD
+284 HDAVVLQRLAD

-305 RAEDLEVQLPSP
+305 RAEDLEVQAPP
-317 AAVIPTQGSVLFA
+317 AAVIPTQGSVLFTPEA
-330 SEVTARGNGTSN
+330 TAKGNTI
-342 ANDESHAENLELD
+342 DENIAENLELD
-355 AERPAGIHLPQY
+355 TERPAGIHLPQ
-367 HLIILLC
+367 HNLIVLICL
-374 AAGLIAGVIAGA
+374 AGLIAGVLAGV

-394 IQSTVAPWISAKMEA
+394 IQLTVAPWVRAKMQA
-409 HQPGPLQTV
+409 HQPGQLQTV
-418 LASAPTSSPAP
+418 LASAPTSSPAAV
-429 GSAAPPGSSAANNSS
+429 SARSAANNSS
-444 RSVDTSTLAQLRQL
+444 NSIDTSTLAQLQQL

-478 GVKLNEEEAAR
+478 GVKLDEEEAAR
-489 WFAKAAEQG
+489 WFTKAAEQG
-498 NIAAQS
+498 NVAAQS

-536 GSKELAKLIGDHMSR
+536 GSKELAKLIGDHMTR
-551 AQSEQIEQDANAWL
+551 AQSEQIEQDANTWL
-565 QQHQASAKPAA
+565 QQHQASAKPAP

>member
-52 GIAIEVSSVQET
+52 GIAIEVNSVHET

-78 DPLYTSGEVIW
+78 GPVYTSGEVIW

-101 LPVPSLFRLRSW
+101 LPAPSLFRLRSW

-125 QAASDRAQLVPLEE
+125 QAASDRAQLVSLEE

-156 QREVESLGP
+156 QREVEALGP
-165 DLIAALQLIVSRA
+165 DLVAALQLIVSRA
-178 QTLVRASGAAIALSG
+178 QTLVRASGAAIALSS
-193 ENHAVMVCRA
+193 ENPAVMVCRA

-239 TDDRVDRASCRAL
+239 TDTRVDHASCRAL

-273 VFSPQPNAFSE
+273 VFSPQPDAFSE

-305 RAEDLEVQLPSP
+305 RAEDFEIQVHTP
-317 AAVIPTQGSVLFA
+317 AEVIPTQGSVLFA
-330 SEVTARGNGTSN
+330 SDDTLNENAKDESN
-342 ANDESHAENLELD
+342 AATVKLD
-355 AERPAGIHLPQY
+355 AERPAGIHLPQF
-367 HLIILLC
+367 HLMVLLC

-394 IQSTVAPWISAKMEA
+394 IQSIVAPWISAKMQA
-409 HQPGPLQTV
+409 HQPGPLPTV
-418 LASAPTSSPAP
+418 LASAPTSSLAA
-429 GSAAPPGSSAANNSS
+429 GSAAGPRSSAANNSS

-498 NIAAQS
+498 DVAAQS

-551 AQSEQIEQDANAWL
+551 AQSEQIEQDANTWL
-565 QQHQASAKPAA
+565 QQHQASANPAP